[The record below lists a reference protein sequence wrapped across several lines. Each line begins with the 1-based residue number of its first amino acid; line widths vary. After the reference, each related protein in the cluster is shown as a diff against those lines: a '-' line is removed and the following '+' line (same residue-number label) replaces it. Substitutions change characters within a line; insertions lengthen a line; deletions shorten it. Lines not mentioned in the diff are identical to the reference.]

1 MRMRMQRSQR
11 LTDCTHWTKQMKA
24 LPLEDRTYATS
35 YVCVCVCYLIRVRM
49 QMKALPLEDGKKE
62 RELKAAKA
70 RRIAAAARATASTEA
85 RKVIAY
91 AYV

>member
-24 LPLEDRTYATS
+24 LPLE
-35 YVCVCVCYLIRVRM
+35 
-49 QMKALPLEDGKKE
+49 EGKKE

-70 RRIAAAARATASTEA
+70 RTIAAAARATASTEA
-85 RKVIAY
+85 RKVPAY
-91 AYV
+91 AYVSGSIRMRMR